1 MATATSTIARA
12 GTAGQ
17 AARALAARGQ
27 GIPADMLDGEGAAGR
42 STNGGGR
49 RPGERDVSDK
59 KKGLP
64 LMLIVVV
71 LMLILPIILGA
82 YIMLAPDTMW
92 KPLYVRVEME
102 DVTPVAGVASPPVA
116 AVAPTDNH
124 ALQQPQQQRLQPLQP
139 PTPVPVATVP
149 PLQPPGPGVMYQ
161 LGTKIVNLADPG
173 GLRYLQTSIVLELH
187 PELNAYLAE
196 QDAATGT
203 ATASGAESGGREAG
217 AHTDTAAFSALD
229 ARRPIIDDVVM
240 TTLSSKRYSDVSTIK
255 GKQSLKEELI
265 AAINKAL
272 GVPGVLNIYFTEF
285 VVQ

>member
-1 MATATSTIARA
+1 MATPTSGIARA

-17 AARALAARGQ
+17 TARAFAARGQ
-27 GIPADMLDGEGAAGR
+27 GIPADMMDGEGAAGR
-42 STNGGGR
+42 SANGGGR
-49 RPGERDVSDK
+49 RPGERGVQG

-64 LMLIVVV
+64 LTLILVVV
-71 LMLILPIILGA
+71 MTVVPILLGA

-92 KPLYVRVEME
+92 KPLYVRVEMD

-116 AVAPTDNH
+116 AAVPTESH
-124 ALQQPQQQRLQPLQP
+124 AAQQQHLQPLQP
-139 PTPVPVATVP
+139 PTAAPIATVP
-149 PLQPPGPGVMYQ
+149 PLQPPGPGIMYQ

-187 PELNAYLAE
+187 PELNAYLAA

-203 ATASGAESGGREAG
+203 ATAAGAESGGHG
-217 AHTDTAAFSALD
+217 GGQGDPAASSALD
-229 ARRPIIDDVVM
+229 ARRPIIDDAVM
-240 TTLSSKRYSDVSTIK
+240 TTLSSKRYSDISTIK
-255 GKQSLKEELI
+255 GKQALKEELI
-265 AAINKAL
+265 VAINKAL

>member
-17 AARALAARGQ
+17 AARAFAARGQ
-27 GIPADMLDGEGAAGR
+27 GVAADMLDGEGAAGR

-49 RPGERDVSDK
+49 RPGERGASEK

-71 LMLILPIILGA
+71 VIAILPIILGA

-102 DVTPVAGVASPPVA
+102 DVTPVAVASPAVA
-116 AVAPTDNH
+116 AVAPTDSH
-124 ALQQPQQQRLQPLQP
+124 ALQQPQQQHLQPLQP

-149 PLQPPGPGVMYQ
+149 PLQPPGPGIMYQ

-187 PELNAYLAE
+187 PELNAYLAA

-203 ATASGAESGGREAG
+203 ATASGAESGGHGAGGEA
-217 AHTDTAAFSALD
+217 DTAALSALD

-255 GKQSLKEELI
+255 GKQTLKEELI

>member
-1 MATATSTIARA
+1 VATATSTIARA

-17 AARALAARGQ
+17 TARAFAARGQ
-27 GIPADMLDGEGAAGR
+27 GVAADMLDA
-42 STNGGGR
+42 NGGGR
-49 RPGERDVSDK
+49 RPGERGASEK
-59 KKGLP
+59 KKGMP

-71 LMLILPIILGA
+71 VIAILPIILGA

-102 DVTPVAGVASPPVA
+102 DVTPVAGVASPAGA
-116 AVAPTDNH
+116 ALAPTDSY
-124 ALQQPQQQRLQPLQP
+124 ALQQPQQQHLQPLQP
-139 PTPVPVATVP
+139 LHPPTLVPVATVP
-149 PLQPPGPGVMYQ
+149 PLHQPGPGIMYQ

-187 PELNAYLAE
+187 PELNAYLAA

-203 ATASGAESGGREAG
+203 ATASGAESGGHGAGGEA
-217 AHTDTAAFSALD
+217 DTAALSALD

-255 GKQSLKEELI
+255 GKQTLKEELI

>member
-1 MATATSTIARA
+1 VATATSTIARA

-17 AARALAARGQ
+17 TARAFAARGQ
-27 GIPADMLDGEGAAGR
+27 GVAADMLDA
-42 STNGGGR
+42 NGGGR
-49 RPGERDVSDK
+49 RPGERGASEK
-59 KKGLP
+59 KKGMP

-71 LMLILPIILGA
+71 VIAILPIILGA

-102 DVTPVAGVASPPVA
+102 DVTPVAGVASPAGA
-116 AVAPTDNH
+116 ALAPTDSY
-124 ALQQPQQQRLQPLQP
+124 ALQQPQQQHLQPLQP
-139 PTPVPVATVP
+139 LHPPTLVPVATVP
-149 PLQPPGPGVMYQ
+149 PLHQPGPGIMYQ

-187 PELNAYLAE
+187 PELNAYLAA

-203 ATASGAESGGREAG
+203 ATASGAESGGHGSG
-217 AHTDTAAFSALD
+217 AHADTAALSALD

-255 GKQSLKEELI
+255 GKQTLKEELI